1 MLIDMTIANF
11 KSVKEPQT
19 ISFEA
24 VRDGRLDASKVVAVN
39 DKLNLIRTAAIIGP
53 NGAGK
58 STFIRA
64 LEALKFIITAADDAE
79 NPLRILAGTA
89 FQYDPQSKIEPA
101 TINLRVVLDKGTIL
115 KVNLMILK

>member
-89 FQYDPQSKIEPA
+89 FQYDPQS
-101 TINLRVVLDKGTIL
+101 
-115 KVNLMILK
+115 